1 MTTAL
6 PAAEPAARPRA
17 RRLPRAAA
25 FWTLAATLLAFM
37 AAAAAPSPLYVVYQA
52 EWKFSATTLTV
63 VFAVYALALL
73 AALVTVGA
81 LSDHIGRRPVLAAA
95 LVAQVAAM
103 LMFVSADGV
112 GWLIAARILQ
122 GLATGTATGAISAGL
137 VDLQPPH
144 DQRLASLV
152 NSATPGIGLGAG
164 ALGSGLLVQYAPA
177 PTTLVYWLL
186 AALCALAVA
195 GILLMPETSARRP
208 GALAS
213 LRPQISVPRGAR
225 GTFLLI
231 VPSLIAT
238 WGVVGLYMSLG
249 PSLAAGV
256 LGVRSHLVGGL
267 VVFALMAASATA
279 VIATGARRPRP
290 MMIGGSVVLAAG
302 LALTLTALAAAST
315 SLFFTAT
322 VISGLGFGAAFLGA
336 FRIAASL
343 AEPARRAALFATV
356 YTLSYL
362 AFSLP
367 AIAAGFATTHIGL
380 RDTADVYGGT
390 VIVLALLAAAGLLL
404 TRSTPENPPQS

>member
-6 PAAEPAARPRA
+6 PAAEPAAGPRP

-25 FWTLAATLLAFM
+25 FWTLTATLLAFM

-95 LVAQVAAM
+95 LIAQVAAM
-103 LMFVSADGV
+103 LLFVAADGV
-112 GWLIAARILQ
+112 GWLVAARILQ

-195 GILLMPETSARRP
+195 GILAMPETSARRP

-213 LRPQISVPRGAR
+213 LRPQVSVPRGAR
-225 GTFLLI
+225 GTFLLV
-231 VPSLIAT
+231 VPSLVAT

-256 LGVRSHLVGGL
+256 LGVHNHLVGGL
-267 VVFALMAASATA
+267 VVFALMAASAAA
-279 VIATGARRPRP
+279 VIATGPRPPRP
-290 MMIGGSVVLAAG
+290 MMIGGSLVLAVG
-302 LALTLTALAAAST
+302 LALTLTALAAEST
-315 SLFFTAT
+315 PLFFTAT

-336 FRIAASL
+336 FRIAAGL

-367 AIAAGFATTHIGL
+367 AVAAGIATTHIGL
-380 RDTADVYGGT
+380 RETADVYGGA
-390 VIVLALLAAAGLLL
+390 VIALALLAAGGLLL
-404 TRSTPENPPQS
+404 KRPTAGNPPQS

>member
-1 MTTAL
+1 VTTAL
-6 PAAEPAARPRA
+6 PVAEPATGPRL

-25 FWTLAATLLAFM
+25 FWTLTATLLAFM

-73 AALVTVGA
+73 IALITVGA

-95 LVAQVAAM
+95 LIAQVAAM
-103 LMFVSADGV
+103 LMFVAADGV

-137 VDLQPPH
+137 VDLQPPR

-152 NSATPGIGLGAG
+152 NSAAPGIGLGAG

-177 PTTLVYWLL
+177 PTTLVYWIL

-195 GILLMPETSARRP
+195 GILAMPETSARRP

-225 GTFLLI
+225 GTFLLV

-256 LGVRSHLVGGL
+256 LGVHSHLVGGL
-267 VVFALMAASATA
+267 VVFALTAASATA
-279 VIATGARRPRP
+279 VIATGARRARP
-290 MMIGGSVVLAAG
+290 MMIGGSTVLAIG
-302 LALTLTALAAAST
+302 LALTLTALATTST
-315 SLFFTAT
+315 ALFFTAT
-322 VISGLGFGAAFLGA
+322 VVSGLGFGAAFLGA
-336 FRIAASL
+336 FRIAATL

-367 AIAAGFATTHIGL
+367 AVAAGIATTHLGL
-380 RDTADVYGGT
+380 RETADIYGCA
-390 VIVLALLAAAGLLL
+390 VIVLALIAAGGLLL
-404 TRSTPENPPQS
+404 RRPTAGNPPQS

>member
-6 PAAEPAARPRA
+6 PAAEPAARPRT

-103 LMFVSADGV
+103 LMFVAADGV
-112 GWLIAARILQ
+112 GWLVAARILQ

-186 AALCALAVA
+186 AALCALAA
-195 GILLMPETSARRP
+195 AAMLLMPETSARRP

-213 LRPQISVPRGAR
+213 LRPQVSVPRGAR

-267 VVFALMAASATA
+267 VVSALMVASATA

-315 SLFFTAT
+315 PLFFTAT
-322 VISGLGFGAAFLGA
+322 VISGFGFGAAFLGA

-367 AIAAGFATTHIGL
+367 AIAAGIATTHIGL
-380 RDTADVYGGT
+380 RDTADIYGGA

-404 TRSTPENPPQS
+404 NRSTTENRPQS